1 MLLSLA
7 AIVVG
12 LALLIWSAD
21 EFVEGATTIARHLGV
36 SSLIIGITI
45 VGFGTSAPEILVSV
59 ISVLEET
66 PDLAIGNALGSN
78 IANIGLILGVTAIL
92 VAVPIDRNILKREFP
107 LLLIAT
113 VVMVWCLYDLQLDLV
128 DGVMLMTLLAIMLW
142 YMIDIHRKTAYEK
155 CDQDKDPEGGEISE
169 QMTLAAATGWVILGL
184 IILVGSSKLLVWG
197 ASNVALALGISE
209 LIIGLTIVA
218 LGTSLPELAASI
230 SSLKKGVSDLAVGNV
245 IGSNLFNS
253 LAVIGIPA
261 ILTEFTISEQVLHR
275 DLPVVAGLTLLL
287 YLLSRFPLGLPHYLT
302 RIKGGLLLAC
312 FVIYQLYLYY
322 EVVATTS

>member
-7 AIVVG
+7 AIVAG

-21 EFVEGATTIARHLGV
+21 QFVEGATAIAEHLGV

-45 VGFGTSAPEILVSV
+45 VGFGTSAPEILVS
-59 ISVLEET
+59 IIAVLEGT
-66 PDLAIGNALGSN
+66 PNLAIGNALGSN

-92 VAVPIDRNILKREFP
+92 AAIPIDKDILKREYP

-113 VVMVWCLYDLQLDLV
+113 LVMVWCLYDLQLDFI
-128 DGVMLMTLLAIMLW
+128 DGIMLLTLLLIMLW
-142 YMIDIHRKTAYEK
+142 YMIDIHRKNGVTTVVE
-155 CDQDKDPEGGEISE
+155 SE
-169 QMTLAAATGWVILGL
+169 ENNPLLSFRAAFGWLILGL
-184 IILVGSSKLLVWG
+184 VVLVGSSKMLVWG
-197 ASNVALALGISE
+197 ATNVALALGVSD

-230 SSLKKGVSDLAVGNV
+230 SSLKKGVPDMAIGNI

-261 ILTEFTISEQVLHR
+261 MLTSFSIDEKVLYR
-275 DLPVVAGLTLLL
+275 DLPVVAAMTLLL
-287 YLLSRFPLGLPHYLT
+287 YILSRFPMSASLYIT
-302 RIKGGLLLAC
+302 RFKGILLLGC
-312 FVIYQLYLYY
+312 FVIYQLYLYF
-322 EVVATTS
+322 EVVIN

>member
-1 MLLSLA
+1 MFFSIA

-21 EFVEGATTIARHLGV
+21 QFVEGATVIARHLGV

-45 VGFGTSAPEILVSV
+45 VGFGTSAPEILVS
-59 ISVLEET
+59 IIAVLDGT
-66 PDLAIGNALGSN
+66 PNLAIGNALGSN

-92 VAVPIDRNILKREFP
+92 VVVPIDKDILKREYP

-113 VVMVWCLYDLQLDLV
+113 LVMVWCLYDLHLDLV
-128 DGVMLMTLLAIMLW
+128 DGIILLTLLLIMLW
-142 YMIDIHRKTAYEK
+142 YMINIHRKS
-155 CDQDKDPEGGEISE
+155 GNNISLTIE
-169 QMTLAAATGWVILGL
+169 DDDDDSEPMSQNAAIGWVILGL

-197 ASNVALALGISE
+197 ATNIAVALGVSE

-230 SSLKKGVSDLAVGNV
+230 SSLKKGVPDLAVGNV

-261 ILTEFTISEQVLHR
+261 MLTEFDIDERVIER
-275 DLPVVAGLTLLL
+275 DLPVVAAITLLL
-287 YLLSRFPLGLPHYLT
+287 YGLSRFPLSVPHYLT
-302 RIKGGLLLAC
+302 RLKGFLLLTV

-322 EVVATTS
+322 EAITIAT

>member
-7 AIVVG
+7 AIAVG

-21 EFVEGATTIARHLGV
+21 QFVEGATAIAKHLGV

-45 VGFGTSAPEILVSV
+45 VGFGTSAPEILVS
-59 ISVLEET
+59 IIAVLDGT
-66 PDLAIGNALGSN
+66 PNLAIGNALGSN

-92 VAVPIDRNILKREFP
+92 VVVPIDRNILKREYP

-113 VVMVWCLYDLQLDLV
+113 LVMAWSLYDLKLDFIDGFMLV
-128 DGVMLMTLLAIMLW
+128 TLLLIMLW
-142 YMIDIHRKTAYEK
+142 YMIDIHRKNGKNTEDSSEAG
-155 CDQDKDPEGGEISE
+155 DGEETMS
-169 QMTLAAATGWVILGL
+169 LNAAIGWIVLGL
-184 IILVGSSKLLVWG
+184 VILVGSSKLLVWG
-197 ASNVALALGISE
+197 ATNVAIALGVSE

-230 SSLKKGVSDLAVGNV
+230 SSLKKGVPDLAVGNV

-261 ILTEFTISEQVLHR
+261 MLVDFSIDERVLER
-275 DLPVVAGLTLLL
+275 DLPVVVAITLLL
-287 YLLSRFPLGLPHYLT
+287 YGLSRFPLSVPHYLT
-302 RIKGGLLLAC
+302 RFKGILLLTF

-322 EVVATTS
+322 EVIKVNS